1 MTETIRI
8 THNQQALPI
17 TQGEG
22 KSLVIDQELSKDLM
36 IRKESYESH

>member
-17 TQGEG
+17 SQGED
-22 KSLVIDQELSKDLM
+22 KSLVLDQDLSKDFM